1 MAAWPW
7 RNLAQRSRTWKRL
20 VLRLA
25 ASRSSSSANHSA
37 CESSAA
43 WAWFCNSTKAS
54 AMPSRFNALSWSRVG
69 WVSIMFSSMEVTG
82 ATDVGVR
89 NRRPVRGRCGP
100 FGFEGVLP
108 DRIDGSERARGDP
121 QRPAA
126 GRLQP
131 VTAIALDQPD
141 DADRGPESLLWVR
154 ALAHDGLDQRRG
166 IAPDLAGLSPDPLRR
181 PVGIAPM
188 AARHVLTH
196 RGVPPVRRR
205 SHMSRDPIAA
215 MEDLDGARRD
225 PCPHR

>member
-1 MAAWPW
+1 MSSIAAWPW
-7 RNLAQRSRTWKRL
+7 RRRAARSRIWKRL
-20 VLRLA
+20 MLRLA
-25 ASRSSSSANHSA
+25 ASRSSNSASHSA

-43 WAWFCNSTKAS
+43 WARFCNSTKAS

-69 WVSIMFSSMEVTG
+69 WVSIVFSSMEVTG

-100 FGFEGVLP
+100 FGFEVVLQ
-108 DRIDGSERARGDP
+108 DRIDGSEGARADL
-121 QRPAA
+121 QRPTA
-126 GRLQP
+126 GCLQP
-131 VTAIALDQPD
+131 VAAIALDQPD

-166 IAPDLAGLSPDPLRR
+166 IAPDLPGLPSDPLWR

-196 RGVPPVRRR
+196 RGVPPVR
-205 SHMSRDPIAA
+205 
-215 MEDLDGARRD
+215 
-225 PCPHR
+225 